1 MVFQG
6 SSTQKLVLLAPRT
19 STDKMARALRHKIR
33 RTKPL
38 GANIAR
44 GVQNIMLGMALATRG
59 RLGRRWGKEAEK
71 LLAGSTERPNCL
83 IFLCYCLASLS
94 SKRTIVIRH
103 VM

>member
-1 MVFQG
+1 MFQG
-6 SSTQKLVLLAPRT
+6 SGTQKLVLLAPRT
-19 STDKMARALRHKIR
+19 STDKMTQAFRHKTR

-38 GANIAR
+38 GASTTR

-59 RLGRRWGKEAEK
+59 GLGRRWGKEAEK